1 MKKDQKINKIALVTG
16 ASRGIGAAIALDLA
30 KNNMFVIGTATS
42 DNGVKKIEESFKAS
56 QQRGVGLVLNVKD
69 NKSIETL
76 ISNIEENYGDIAI
89 LINNAGV
96 TRDNLLMKMK
106 EEDWDE
112 VINTNL
118 KSIFKLSQSLIR
130 KMIKNRYGRIINI
143 SSVVGYSGN
152 AGQAN
157 YAASKSGISGFT
169 KSLAQEV
176 GSRGVTVNCIAP
188 GFIDTEMTQS
198 LPDDHKNQLLSKI
211 PLGKLGTPE
220 DIANAV
226 SFLVSDKAN
235 YITGETIHING
246 GMLMT

>member
-1 MKKDQKINKIALVTG
+1 MKKDQKTSKIALVTG

-42 DNGVKKIEESFKAS
+42 DHGAKKIEESLKIS
-56 QQRGVGLVLNVKD
+56 QQKGVGLVLNVKD
-69 NKSIETL
+69 RTSIETL
-76 ISNIEENYGDIAI
+76 ISNIEENYGDIDI

-96 TRDNLLMKMK
+96 TKDNLLMKMK

-118 KSIFKLSQSLIR
+118 KSVFKLSQSLIR

-152 AGQAN
+152 AGQTN

>member
-1 MKKDQKINKIALVTG
+1 MTKVALVTG
-16 ASRGIGAAIALDLA
+16 GTRGIGAAISLALKKEGCNVA
-30 KNNMFVIGTATS
+30 ATYSSNS
-42 DNGVKKIEESFKAS
+42 DAANKFSSENGIEVFQWNVADAAACEAGVKQVEEKLGA
-56 QQRGVGLVLNVKD
+56 VDILV
-69 NKSIETL
+69 
-76 ISNIEENYGDIAI
+76 
-89 LINNAGV
+89 NNAGI
-96 TRDNLLMKMK
+96 TKDGLLMRMT
-106 EEDWDE
+106 EEAWDAVME
-112 VINTNL
+112 VNL
-118 KSIFKLSQSLIR
+118 KSCFNVVKAALRPMMKQRSGS
-130 KMIKNRYGRIINI
+130 IINV
-143 SSVVGYSGN
+143 SSIVGVKGN

-226 SFLVSDKAN
+226 IFLASSHSD
-235 YITGETIHING
+235 YINGETLHVNG
-246 GMLMT
+246 GLYMA

>member
-1 MKKDQKINKIALVTG
+1 MKEQKTSKIALVTG

-30 KNNMFVIGTATS
+30 ENNIFVIGTATS
-42 DNGVKKIEESFKAS
+42 DHGVKKIEESLKVNH
-56 QQRGVGLVLNVKD
+56 QKGIGLILNVND
-69 NKSIETL
+69 NLSIENL
-76 ISNIEENYGDIAI
+76 ISNIEENYGDIDI

-96 TRDNLLMKMK
+96 TKDNLLMKMK
-106 EEDWDE
+106 EEDWDK

-118 KSIFKLSQSLIR
+118 KSVFKLSQSLIR
-130 KMIKNRYGRIINI
+130 KMIKNKYGRIINI

-152 AGQAN
+152 TGQTN

-176 GSRGVTVNCIAP
+176 GSRGITVNCIAP

-198 LPDDHKNQLLSKI
+198 LSDEHKNQLLSKI
-211 PLGKLGTPE
+211 PLGKLGNPE

-226 SFLVSDKAN
+226 TFLVSDKAN

>member
-1 MKKDQKINKIALVTG
+1 
-16 ASRGIGAAIALDLA
+16 
-30 KNNMFVIGTATS
+30 
-42 DNGVKKIEESFKAS
+42 
-56 QQRGVGLVLNVKD
+56 
-69 NKSIETL
+69 
-76 ISNIEENYGDIAI
+76 
-89 LINNAGV
+89 
-96 TRDNLLMKMK
+96 
-106 EEDWDE
+106 
-112 VINTNL
+112 
-118 KSIFKLSQSLIR
+118 
-130 KMIKNRYGRIINI
+130 MIKNRYGRIINI

-235 YITGETIHING
+235 YITGETIHVNG

>member
-76 ISNIEENYGDIAI
+76 ISNIEENYGDLAI